1 MERELFK
8 KRYQEASE
16 IRDFLFKERIQQ
28 SYKQFDTEIKLVVCM
43 EELAELL
50 QVLSKYYRQ
59 KADRLNL
66 IEELSDSLFCG
77 EILRQHY
84 SISEDEIEKVFQ
96 SARRSVVPA
105 QQLQDSEKESC
116 IALYMK
122 EVSEIV
128 NDFSECFVEKFS
140 KEQMVCVVGSLLV
153 CIDSLCQFYGITE
166 GELNKAFNAKAK

>member
-8 KRYQEASE
+8 KQYQEASE
-16 IRDFLFKERIQQ
+16 IRDPLFKEKIRQ
-28 SYKQFDTEIKLVVCM
+28 SYEQFDTKIKLVVCI
-43 EELAELL
+43 EELAEVL

-66 IEELSDSLFCG
+66 IEELCDSLFCG

-84 SISEDEIEKVFQ
+84 SISEDELEKVFQ
-96 SARRSVVPA
+96 SARRFVVPA

-116 IALYMK
+116 ISLYMK

-128 NDFSECFVEKFS
+128 NDFSECFVEEFS
-140 KEQMVCVVGSLLV
+140 EEQMVFVLGSLLV

-166 GELNKAFNAKAK
+166 GELNKAFNVKVK